1 MLCAGSLRDWANSS
15 VADWQQRIAVVA
27 QAVKTGGAAW
37 VTIIPATASPDT
49 ASPDTV
55 HPDTVSPSPADH
67 VRSLL
72 VDSCGGVHYA
82 ERVVVLAAGV
92 TVIVDLNSDGK
103 QRLVDAATRVAQV
116 TKINEDRLA
125 AALSA
130 PAPAEPDL
138 VIILGPPDTMPQ
150 SLVWELAYAEIVFF
164 DTPWHDLDAE
174 HLEMA
179 INDYTRRDRRFGGVD
194 S

>member
-15 VADWQQRIAVVA
+15 VAQWQQRIAVVA

-37 VTIIPATASPDT
+37 VTIIPATCSPDT
-49 ASPDTV
+49 ATTT
-55 HPDTVSPSPADH
+55 HADH

-92 TVIVDLNSDGK
+92 TVIVDLNCDGK
-103 QRLVDAATRVAQV
+103 QRVVDAATRVVQV
-116 TKINEDRLA
+116 AKITEDRLA
-125 AALSA
+125 GALSA
-130 PAPAEPDL
+130 PAPEEPDL
-138 VIILGPPDTMPQ
+138 VIVLGPADTMPQ